1 MTTAPRPPPP
11 IKPAITTIESAKR
24 IVWLTPSRIMRRAS
38 GSCTLPSSC
47 IRVAPIDVAAS
58 TVLTG
63 TPRIPSAVIRIAGGI
78 A

>member
-24 IVWLTPSRIMRRAS
+24 IVWLTPSKIIRRAS
-38 GSCTLPSSC
+38 GSCTLRSNC
-47 IRVAPIDVAAS
+47 LRVAPIDVAAS
-58 TVLTG
+58 TVFTG